1 MIPFFG
7 ILIFFLLITSSLI
20 LILYDNTLFSKLKR
34 EIWFKTESIIYF
46 NIALSFLLL
55 SISVISDF
63 MFDLYL
69 IPLLLLIFMLEF
81 IWILC
86 IYSRNFYLSNFI
98 SVLIFISIV
107 MNSILLCL
115 KSNPELSIIT
125 FPVLFTS
132 VLQICIS
139 NSLYYNNIDNTDLC
153 K

>member
-139 NSLYYNNIDNTDLC
+139 DSLYYNNIDNTDLC